1 MAGKLF
7 VGGLNFDTDEQR
19 LREAFEKY
27 GGVAEVK
34 IIHDQNTGRS
44 KGFGFVSFEEASAA
58 EEAIREMNSQEL
70 DGRQIRVDFATE
82 KTGGGGGRGGGR
94 GGYRGGSGGGYGGG
108 GRGGGSYG
116 GGGYSRGGGG
126 GSYGGGG
133 YSRGGGGGGYGG
145 GGSSYGGGSSSGGG
159 SYRPGYRGG
168 GYGDRGGSR
177 SRPYTTRSDSG
188 GEYSP

>member
-58 EEAIREMNSQEL
+58 EEAIREMNSQVCTLRFLPCVQKKKRTTILIEL
-70 DGRQIRVDFATE
+70 TIFLETSIRIVHCLLPYLTSPF
-82 KTGGGGGRGGGR
+82 
-94 GGYRGGSGGGYGGG
+94 S
-108 GRGGGSYG
+108 
-116 GGGYSRGGGG
+116 
-126 GSYGGGG
+126 
-133 YSRGGGGGGYGG
+133 
-145 GGSSYGGGSSSGGG
+145 
-159 SYRPGYRGG
+159 PG
-168 GYGDRGGSR
+168 
-177 SRPYTTRSDSG
+177 T
-188 GEYSP
+188 